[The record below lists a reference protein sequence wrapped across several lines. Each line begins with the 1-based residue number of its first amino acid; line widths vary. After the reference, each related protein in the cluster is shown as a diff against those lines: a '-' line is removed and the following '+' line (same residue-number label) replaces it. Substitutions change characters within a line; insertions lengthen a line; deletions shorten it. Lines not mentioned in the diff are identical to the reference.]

1 MAYGSKFRSTGTLYF
16 PGFPSGVKWLL
27 IANAAIFIVGFF
39 AQIAGLDLGLG
50 LFALQPAAIVD
61 LFRNPGLLKLIVLVQ
76 PATYMFLHGSF
87 GHIIWNMLAL
97 WMFGADLEQAWGTRR
112 FIRFY
117 FFCGIGAGL
126 CVIALNYLLPWGNPT
141 VPTLGSSGAIF
152 GILIAYA
159 MLYPNRTILF
169 SFLIPIQVK
178 WFVLII
184 GTVTLMMSFQAN
196 SGVSSFAH
204 LGGLLFGFLYMRS
217 IRKRR
222 SAVRITVGGPS
233 LADRYKQW
241 KLRRAK
247 RKFEVYMKKQ
257 GRDPWVN

>member
-27 IANAAIFIVGFF
+27 ISNAAIFIIGFF
-39 AQIAGLDLGLG
+39 AQVLRLDLGLG
-50 LFALQPAAIVD
+50 LLALQPAAVVRFFFIWQ
-61 LFRNPGLLKLIVLVQ
+61 L
-76 PATYMFLHGSF
+76 ASYMFLHATPW
-87 GHIIWNMLAL
+87 HIIWNMLAL

-112 FIRFY
+112 FLKFY

-126 CVIALNYLLPWGNPT
+126 CVVALNYALLPFGKGDIVT
-141 VPTLGSSGAIF
+141 PTLGASGAIF
-152 GILIAYA
+152 GILMAYA

-184 GTVTLMMSFQAN
+184 GIVTFMSSFNAN

-204 LGGLLFGFLYMRS
+204 LGGLLFGFLYVRS
-217 IRKRR
+217 IRQRR
-222 SAVRITVGGPS
+222 RPAVRITVGGPS
-233 LADRYKQW
+233 LGDRFKQW
-241 KLRRAK
+241 KLRRAR

>member
-27 IANAAIFIVGFF
+27 ISNAAIFIVGFF
-39 AQIAGLDLGLG
+39 AQVLRLDLGLE
-50 LFALQPAAIVD
+50 LLALQPAAVIR
-61 LFRNPGLLKLIVLVQ
+61 LFFIWQ
-76 PATYMFLHGSF
+76 PVTYMFLHGGF

-97 WMFGADLEQAWGTRR
+97 WMFGADLEGAWGTRR
-112 FIRFY
+112 FLKFY

-126 CVIALNYLLPWGNPT
+126 CVIVLNYVLPWGNPT
-141 VPTLGSSGAIF
+141 SVTLGASGAIF

-159 MLYPNRTILF
+159 MLYPDRTILF
-169 SFLIPIQVK
+169 AFLIPMQVK

-184 GTVTLMMSFQAN
+184 GTVTFMMSFQAN

-204 LGGLLFGFLYMRS
+204 LGGLLFGFLYVRS
-217 IRKRR
+217 IRQRR
-222 SAVRITVGGPS
+222 RPAVRITVGGPS
-233 LADRYKQW
+233 LGDRYKQW

>member
-16 PGFPSGVKWLL
+16 PGFPNGVKWLL
-27 IANAAIFIVGFF
+27 ISNAAIFIVGFF
-39 AQIAGLDLGLG
+39 AQVLHLDLGLG
-50 LFALQPAAIVD
+50 LLALQPAAVIR
-61 LFRNPGLLKLIVLVQ
+61 LFFIWQ
-76 PATYMFLHGSF
+76 PVTYMFLHAGF

-97 WMFGADLEQAWGTRR
+97 WMFGADIEGAWGTRR
-112 FIRFY
+112 FLKFY
-117 FFCGIGAGL
+117 FFCGTGAGL

-141 VPTLGSSGAIF
+141 SVTLGASGAIF
-152 GILIAYA
+152 GILMAYA

-184 GTVTLMMSFQAN
+184 GAVTFMMSFQAN

-204 LGGLLFGFLYMRS
+204 LGGLLFGFLYVRSMR
-217 IRKRR
+217 RR
-222 SAVRITVGGPS
+222 RRPAVRITVGGPS
-233 LADRYKQW
+233 LGDRYKQW